1 MTIYDNIEILSE
13 IPATDILILDEVKHF
28 LKVSGVKDD
37 ELITQLIKSAIKRA
51 ESLCNISIIDKTYSI
66 VFPRLDCNQSASF
79 PIYKIAKIISV
90 FSKSDCDETIILPS
104 NYCFDVES
112 QILTIKNSMNYIG
125 KIKVIF
131 ETKLNDNFINFDDLK
146 QTLFMHINL
155 LYKRRLASLDSKE
168 LDIEIRIAGLYRSFR
183 FFKL

>member
-1 MTIYDNIEILSE
+1 M
-13 IPATDILILDEVKHF
+13 
-28 LKVSGVKDD
+28 
-37 ELITQLIKSAIKRA
+37 
-51 ESLCNISIIDKTYSI
+51 
-66 VFPRLDCNQSASF
+66 DCNQSASF